1 MAANFIDNPNC
12 PQNFLSGV
20 GFQFQ
25 LTKYPQ
31 VAFYCQ
37 SANVPSLNLANTVQA
52 TRMNYIPHPGDEI
65 NFGDLQLRF
74 LVDEKLK
81 NYGAIHNWIRGLGHP
96 ESGNDFNEYL
106 IGEDYDEKTYSDGT
120 LFILDSNFRRKFA
133 VKFKDLFPVTLSDLT
148 FDSTYTDTEYF
159 AADVTFKYTIY
170 EIEDLET
177 SSKLSTITAPSVS
190 LTATNASPALNES
203 LVLNYF
209 SSNARFL
216 TIDNNV
222 GVVNPNDG
230 TITIDYPDLKAKAVA
245 TGSQDSI
252 TFTITATGFNGA
264 SVTDSVAITLAG
276 ETQSTS
282 VNRVCIAIID
292 ESDSQ
297 NFNTMATRWAQFRA
311 NYPDRTFYLL
321 RPHQGASDDSITRL
335 RCPPQFLE
343 ESDPNTIDV

>member
-52 TRMNYIPHPGDEI
+52 TRMNAIPHPGDEI

-74 LVDEKLK
+74 LVDEQLK

-96 ESGNDFNEYL
+96 ESGNDYNEYL

-159 AADVTFKYTIY
+159 ASDVTFKYTIY
-170 EIEDLET
+170 EIVDLET
-177 SSKLSTITAPSVS
+177 STKLSTITAPSVL
-190 LTATNASPALNES
+190 LTAANTSPVLNES

-209 SSNARFL
+209 STNSRFL
-216 TIDNNV
+216 AIDNNV
-222 GVVNPNDG
+222 GVVNPNEG
-230 TITIDYPDLKAKAVA
+230 TITIDYPDLKAKALA

-264 SVTDSVAITLAG
+264 SITSSVNITLAG
-276 ETQSTS
+276 ESVSTS

-297 NFNTMATRWAQFRA
+297 NLTTMATRWSQFRT
-311 NYPDRTFYLL
+311 NYPDRIFYLL
-321 RPHQGASDDSITRL
+321 QPNQGNYSDSISTL
-335 RCPPQFLE
+335 KTPAQFLE
-343 ESDPNTIDV
+343 ESDPNTIDI

>member
-52 TRMNYIPHPGDEI
+52 TRMNAIPHPGDEI

-96 ESGNDFNEYL
+96 ESGNDYNEYL
-106 IGEDYDEKTYSDGT
+106 VGEDYDEKTYSDGT

-159 AADVTFKYTIY
+159 AADITFKYTIY

-177 SSKLSTITAPSVS
+177 STKLSTITAPSVS
-190 LTATNASPALNES
+190 ISAANAAPVLNES
-203 LVLNYF
+203 LVLNYA

-216 TIDNNV
+216 TIDNSI
-222 GVVNPNDG
+222 GVVNPDNG
-230 TITIDYPDLKAKAVA
+230 TITIDYADLKTRAVA

-264 SVTDSVAITLAG
+264 SITDSVAITLPG
-276 ETQSTS
+276 ESVSTS

-297 NFNTMATRWAQFRA
+297 DFAVMAGRWAQFRA
-311 NYPDRTFYLL
+311 NFPNRTFYLL
-321 RPHQGASDDSITRL
+321 RPHQGGSDDSITRL
-335 RCPPQFLE
+335 RVPAAFLE
-343 ESDPNTIDV
+343 ETDPNTINI